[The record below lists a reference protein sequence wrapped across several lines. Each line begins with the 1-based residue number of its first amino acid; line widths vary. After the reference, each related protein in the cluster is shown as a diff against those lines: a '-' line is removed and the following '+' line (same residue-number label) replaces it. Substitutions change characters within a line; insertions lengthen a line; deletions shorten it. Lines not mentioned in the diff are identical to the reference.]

1 VVTSPALAPRFSGE
15 RISLREAQAR
25 MDGALLLPQ
34 TPKLGK
40 PEEIYACG
48 TPRKDGVVLVY
59 RGGLPFLGDTGISI
73 VLTETPGDIGPAYL
87 AGETAVGSE
96 LEWVRVDGGPGYW
109 SPAGRLPSPMNRRLL
124 GHILLWA
131 QEGVTFRL
139 EADVQKE
146 QAVRIA
152 ESVR

>member
-1 VVTSPALAPRFSGE
+1 
-15 RISLREAQAR
+15 

-34 TPKLGK
+34 TPNLGK
-40 PEEIYACG
+40 PEEIYAGG
-48 TPRKDGVVLVY
+48 TSRKDGVVLVY
-59 RGGLPFLGDTGISI
+59 RGGLPSLGDTGISL

-96 LEWVRVDGGPGYW
+96 LERVRVDGGPGYW
-109 SPAGRLPSPMNRRLL
+109 SPAERLPSPVNRRLL
-124 GHILLWA
+124 GHNLLWE
-131 QEGVTFRL
+131 QEGVALRL